1 MDNIGKHS
9 KTKLVGLSVAFTS
22 KEFENRLKFTVL
34 FLKKVCKKNKIEVNN
49 LI

>member
-9 KTKLVGLSVAFTS
+9 ITKLVGLSVAFTS

-34 FLKKVCKKNKIEVNN
+34 FLKKSVKKIK
-49 LI
+49 LK